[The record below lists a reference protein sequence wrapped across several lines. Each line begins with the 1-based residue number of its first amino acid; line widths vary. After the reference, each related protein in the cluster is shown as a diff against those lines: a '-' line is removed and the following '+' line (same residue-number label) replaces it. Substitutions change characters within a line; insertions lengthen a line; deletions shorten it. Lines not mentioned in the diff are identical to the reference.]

1 MELLTEI
8 FAASEGVGF
17 QIRRS
22 FESYDVRG
30 MVAWTALFIIVMLIF
45 ENLVFRQIERRLQGR
60 TA

>member
-22 FESYDVRG
+22 FESYDVRS
-30 MVAWTALFIIVMLIF
+30 MLAWTLLFIAVMLIF
-45 ENLVFRQIERRLQGR
+45 ENLIFRQMERRLAGR
-60 TA
+60 T